1 MFRSGLIL
9 LLFLCS
15 AFSEATAANAIICY
29 GYGCAV
35 EEQVKFSEA
44 QMHYLT
50 WILTLPTHASMER
63 AVLSQAVG
71 KMYRWAGEQ
80 TLIHN
85 DRGGNFADQE
95 VPGRMD
101 CIDHSTTTT
110 RFLRLLEQRG
120 LLRWHHVLDPVRR
133 LRFLGF
139 AQHFS
144 AVVEVKQGDE
154 VGEQYVVDSWFVDN
168 GEPAVILPL
177 ADWEA
182 GAGLD
187 VQ

>member
-1 MFRSGLIL
+1 MFSTPQIQQLTQML
-9 LLFLCS
+9 ALS
-15 AFSEATAANAIICY
+15 NTPAI
-29 GYGCAV
+29 
-35 EEQVKFSEA
+35 
-44 QMHYLT
+44 
-50 WILTLPTHASMER
+50 ER
-63 AVLSQAVG
+63 TVLSQAIG

-85 DRGGNFADQE
+85 DRGGNFADDGQ
-95 VPGRMD
+95 PGRMD

-120 LLRWHHVLDPVRR
+120 LLRWHRVLDPVRR

-144 AVVEVKQGDE
+144 ALVEVKQGDE
-154 VGEQYVVDSWFVDN
+154 MGEQYVVDSWFVDN

>member
-1 MFRSGLIL
+1 M
-9 LLFLCS
+9 
-15 AFSEATAANAIICY
+15 
-29 GYGCAV
+29 
-35 EEQVKFSEA
+35 
-44 QMHYLT
+44 
-50 WILTLPTHASMER
+50 
-63 AVLSQAVG
+63 LSQAIG

-85 DRGGNFADQE
+85 DRGGNFADDGQ
-95 VPGRMD
+95 PGRMD

-120 LLRWHHVLDPVRR
+120 LLRWHRVLDPVRR

-144 AVVEVKQGDE
+144 ALVEVKQGDE